1 MTKAHS
7 TLRRPRRAVMR
18 IGTFR
23 MAVALAAGVAA
34 CSVVL
39 PSSSS
44 WGATNRTASA
54 SGQSCAWPT
63 ASSIETS
70 NSGTSNTGI
79 PDSAAIYWA
88 QPIVAAPT
96 TRIVISGTY
105 PDARYASLSV
115 YTPYGNPFTIDGV
128 SSSLA
133 DYQIAPEHGSSNPW
147 RTHASAGGKF
157 EVTVRSDVSSGQS
170 NVLPLP
176 SETTA
181 QYPGYLVYRV
191 YLPAGGDFSR
201 VKLPTLTMHKGST
214 TDKLSTCTVH
224 PKFVIAPEKAPVT
237 TTTSSAVASAGA
249 TPPAGEFYKPAFAGG
264 YANADTS
271 YVEAYVVRPATAD
284 VMVVTGKAPSH
295 APGEDPSPWPATND
309 MRYWSMCIG
318 VGVAHEPTVV
328 NHLAGGKTD
337 YGCRADQATKVN
349 AAGDYIYVIGSEA
362 QSAAISRIPDVTFLP
377 FSSSQA
383 ARLYLLLLRNSLVSS
398 QFTNSVQNVVTTLS
412 PAAASAAM
420 VQYYPT
426 LSTCPLATL
435 AAKGVQGC

>member
-1 MTKAHS
+1 M
-7 TLRRPRRAVMR
+7 
-18 IGTFR
+18 

-34 CSVVL
+34 CSLVL
-39 PSSSS
+39 PSCSSS
-44 WGATNRTASA
+44 GATNSAASV

-79 PDSAAIYWA
+79 PDSAAFYWA

-115 YTPYGNPFTIDGV
+115 YTPYGNPFTVDGV
-128 SSSLA
+128 SSSLP
-133 DYQIAPEHGSSNPW
+133 DYKIAPEHGSTNPW
-147 RTHASAGGKF
+147 RAHASAGGKF
-157 EVTVRSDVSSGQS
+157 EVTIRSDVSSGQS

-176 SETTA
+176 PGTTA

-201 VKLPTLTMHKGST
+201 VKLLTLTIDNGSV
-214 TDKLSTCTVH
+214 TDKLSTCAVH
-224 PKFVIAPEKAPVT
+224 PKFVIAPEKAPAT
-237 TTTSSAVASAGA
+237 TTTSSAVAGA

-264 YANADTS
+264 YADADTS
-271 YVEAYVVRPATAD
+271 YVQAYFVRPPATD
-284 VMVVTGKAPSH
+284 VVVVTGKAPTH
-295 APGEDPSPWPATND
+295 VPGEDPSPWPAPDDD

-318 VGVAHEPTVV
+318 VGVATEPTVV

-337 YGCRADQATKVN
+337 YGCRADQSTNVDV
-349 AAGDYIYVIGSEA
+349 AGDYTYVIGTEA

-377 FSSSQA
+377 FSTSQTA
-383 ARLYLLLLRNSLVSS
+383 PLYLLLLRDLLVSA
-398 QFTNSVQNVVTTLS
+398 QFTNSVQNVVTPLS
-412 PAAASAAM
+412 ATATSAVM
-420 VQYYPT
+420 GQYYPT
-426 LSTCPLATL
+426 LVTCPLATL

>member
-1 MTKAHS
+1 MRTGKLRMT
-7 TLRRPRRAVMR
+7 
-18 IGTFR
+18 
-23 MAVALAAGVAA
+23 VALAASIAV

-39 PSSSS
+39 PSCSSS
-44 WGATNRTASA
+44 GATNRTASA

-63 ASSIETS
+63 AAGIQTS
-70 NSGTSNTGI
+70 SNTGI
-79 PDSAAIYWA
+79 PDSAAFYWA
-88 QPIVAAPT
+88 QPIVAAAT

-115 YTPYGNPFTIDGV
+115 YTPYGSPFTIDGI
-128 SSSLA
+128 SSSLP
-133 DYQIAPEHGSSNPW
+133 DYKIAPERGSNNPW
-147 RTHASAGGKF
+147 RVHASSGGKF

-176 SETTA
+176 SGTTA

-201 VKLPTLTMHKGST
+201 VKLPTLTMDKGSA

-237 TTTSSAVASAGA
+237 TTPSSAVASAGS

-271 YVEAYVVRPATAD
+271 YVQAYFVRPAAAD
-284 VMVVTGKAPSH
+284 VMVVTGKAPTH
-295 APGEDPSPWPATND
+295 VPGEDPSPWPAPDVD

-318 VGVAHEPTVV
+318 IGVANEPTVV

-337 YGCRADQATKVN
+337 YGCRADQATKVD
-349 AAGDYIYVIGSEA
+349 AAGDYTYVIGTEA
-362 QSAAISRIPDVTFLP
+362 QRAAISRIPDVTFLP
-377 FSSSQA
+377 FSTSQT
-383 ARLYLLLLRNSLVSS
+383 ARLYVLLLRDSLVSS
-398 QFTNSVQNVVTTLS
+398 QFTNSVQNVISTLS
-412 PAAASAAM
+412 ATATSAVM
-420 VQYYPT
+420 GQYYPT
-426 LSTCPLATL
+426 VSTCPLVTL

>member
-1 MTKAHS
+1 
-7 TLRRPRRAVMR
+7 
-18 IGTFR
+18 
-23 MAVALAAGVAA
+23 MAVGLVA
-34 CSVVL
+34 CLVVV
-39 PSSSS
+39 PASSSS
-44 WGATNRTASA
+44 GATNRIASG

-88 QPIVAAPT
+88 QPIVATPT

-105 PDARYASLSV
+105 PDARYASLNV

-128 SSSLA
+128 SSSLP
-133 DYQIAPEHGSSNPW
+133 DYKIAPEHGSTNPW
-147 RTHASAGGKF
+147 RAHASAGGKF

-176 SETTA
+176 PGTTT

-191 YLPAGGDFSR
+191 YLPAGGNFSH
-201 VKLPTLTMHKGST
+201 VKLPTLTMDKGSA
-214 TDKLSTCTVH
+214 TDKLATCTVH

-237 TTTSSAVASAGA
+237 TTTSSAVAAAAA

-271 YVEAYVVRPATAD
+271 YVEAYVVSPAAAD
-284 VMVVTGKAPSH
+284 VIVVTGKAPTHS
-295 APGEDPSPWPATND
+295 PGDHPSPWPASSVD
-309 MRYWSMCIG
+309 MRYWSMCVG
-318 VGVAHEPTVV
+318 EGVATEPTVV

-337 YGCRADQATKVN
+337 YGCRADEDTKVDG
-349 AAGDYIYVIGSEA
+349 AGDYTYVIGSEA
-362 QSAAISRIPDVTFLP
+362 QRAAISKIPDVTFLP
-377 FSSSQA
+377 FSTSQD
-383 ARLYLLLLRNSLVSS
+383 ARLYLVLLRDTLVSS
-398 QFTNSVQNVVTTLS
+398 QFTNSVQNVSTTLS
-412 PAAASAAM
+412 PAAASTGM
-420 VQYYPT
+420 GQYYPT

-435 AAKGVQGC
+435 VAKGVEGC